1 MAGADLGPKYS
12 LAKRLTDLE
21 RSVRQLSTRDVL
33 QNASIGAGG
42 LTIYGGGSL
51 VITGGGSI
59 SVPSGALTTAG
70 SISAGSI
77 SAGSI
82 SAGSII
88 VGSAATSTFGA
99 AVSIVGAVIVGG
111 ALSSASLSTGSV
123 SASSVTT
130 SGQVTSTGIIVSP
143 GSRAFVVASGFVG
156 AWLDGSGQIGYN
168 PSGVEFKQDFR
179 PAVLAPIV
187 EAVLTTALI
196 RYRMITDVE
205 QNGDAATWR
214 LGTIAQYMALGELAE
229 WVVTTSDGSAINWEH
244 FTIPLIATVQALD
257 ARLRAAGI

>member
-59 SVPSGALTTAG
+59 SVPSGALTT
-70 SISAGSI
+70 AGSI

-187 EAVLTTALI
+187 KAVLTTALI

-214 LGTIAQYMALGELAE
+214 LGTIAQYMAVGELAE

-244 FTIPLIATVQALD
+244 FAIPLIATVQALD

>member
-59 SVPSGALTTAG
+59 SVPSGALTT
-70 SISAGSI
+70 AGSI